1 MSHPHEQVIR
11 QLFEAYRDEDYERL
25 RGSIGFRAIMRN
37 RIESNRNHLMRKLI
51 VSNFVT
57 LDGYYDGKDKNIQA
71 IFDYYHEDYYGDENF
86 DHYNT
91 ERMRAADT
99 LLLSGRNSFLG
110 NKEYWSGVLDDPN
123 ATAIRREF
131 AQLIRSIEK
140 VVVSDHLTSEA
151 LEQWENTRIVKR
163 ADALADIAAL
173 KQRTGRDIFM
183 FAGRTLWNHLL
194 LHDLVDELHL
204 TFFPVIAGEGTPLFE
219 GRPPVSLNLIHTRTW
234 QGSGNILACY
244 QVSRKKA

>member
-1 MSHPHEQVIR
+1 
-11 QLFEAYRDEDYERL
+11 
-25 RGSIGFRAIMRN
+25 
-37 RIESNRNHLMRKLI
+37 MRKLI

-57 LDGYYDGKDKNIQA
+57 LDGYYDGKDKSLSSL
-71 IFDYYHEDYYGDENF
+71 FDYYHEDYYGDENF

-99 LLLSGRNSFLG
+99 LLLSGRNSFMG
-110 NKEYWSGVLDDPN
+110 NKEYWSGVLNDSN

-131 AQLIRSIEK
+131 AGLIQAIDK
-140 VVVSDHLTSEA
+140 VVVSDHLTEDE
-151 LEQWENTRIVKR
+151 LGQWENTRIVRR
-163 ADALADIAAL
+163 ADARSEIAAL
-173 KQRTGRDIFM
+173 KEQDGREIFM

-194 LHDLVDELHL
+194 VHDLVDELHL

-219 GRPPVSLNLIHTRTW
+219 DRPPVSLKLIHTRTW

-244 QVSRKKA
+244 QVSRKSS

>member
-1 MSHPHEQVIR
+1 
-11 QLFEAYRDEDYERL
+11 
-25 RGSIGFRAIMRN
+25 
-37 RIESNRNHLMRKLI
+37 MRKLI

-57 LDGYYDGKDKNIQA
+57 LDGYYEGKDKSINS
-71 IFDYYHEDYYGDENF
+71 IFDYYHEDYHGDDNF

-99 LLLSGRNSFLG
+99 LLLSGRTSFLG
-110 NKEYWSGVLDDPN
+110 NREYWSGVLNDPN

-131 AQLIRSIEK
+131 AARIQSIEK
-140 VVVSDHLTSEA
+140 VVVSDHLTTDE
-151 LEQWENTRIVKR
+151 LGHWENTRIITRV
-163 ADALADIAAL
+163 DAHKEIAAL
-173 KQRTGRDIFM
+173 KGQAGRDIFL

-219 GRPPVSLNLIHTRTW
+219 GRPPVSLKLIHTRTW
-234 QGSGNILACY
+234 QGSGNLLACY
-244 QVSRKKA
+244 AVSRKKP